1 MKQVIFKNITL
12 KEMLENEVKVILED
26 NSAKDYTYYWKDDEG
41 QFQEIQSIDLLY
53 DRFETVNGDFNYYEY
68 ELKNSRIYIREEVDD
83 NK

>member
-1 MKQVIFKNITL
+1 MKQIIYKNITL

-26 NSAKDYTYYWKDDEG
+26 ESAKSYTYYWKDDEG

-68 ELKNSRIYIREEVDD
+68 ELNNSRIYIKEEH
-83 NK
+83 